1 MINNF
6 LDKKYT
12 GEKNT
17 KVKNSYR
24 AINKKENK
32 SLNNYFNYNN
42 NRHILNNNIV
52 KYSTFISN
60 NVINTKS
67 NKEGSKNIIRNFI
80 ANKSSQNSS
89 IFALFS
95 HNKDNKRQNIKKQT
109 NKEYYYFKDENTMQD
124 LDETPKKDIDY
135 LKILPHE
142 LLNNFTKELKGYL
155 K

>member
-1 MINNF
+1 
-6 LDKKYT
+6 
-12 GEKNT
+12 
-17 KVKNSYR
+17 
-24 AINKKENK
+24 
-32 SLNNYFNYNN
+32 
-42 NRHILNNNIV
+42 
-52 KYSTFISN
+52 
-60 NVINTKS
+60 VINTKS

-142 LLNNFTKELKGYL
+142 LLNNFTKESKGYL